1 MFYNPQDTP
10 VLDDLI
16 AFSIGMRWE
25 MPISGPLQN
34 TSNAEIIRSYSLRL
48 TLELQG
54 SHLFI
59 QRKLRIDF
67 HLCHYHWGI
76 GQMSIPSL
84 GTLFHYTQTHMHSHT
99 QFKFCSMYRYSYT
112 YGLNS
117 IKYIYLYTHT
127 YKYGL
132 KSIHYTYTHKYIY
145 D

>member
-16 AFSIGMRWE
+16 AFSSGMRWE

-76 GQMSIPSL
+76 GQISIPSL
-84 GTLFHYTQTHMHSHT
+84 GTLFHYTQTHMHSHMGT
-99 QFKFCSMYRYSYT
+99 YSPCVCPHACCVCIHMHGLPPINASFVFDYT
-112 YGLNS
+112 LISDGKISLW
-117 IKYIYLYTHT
+117 KH
-127 YKYGL
+127 
-132 KSIHYTYTHKYIY
+132 
-145 D
+145 